1 MAARLK
7 LLLLFEESFLE
18 SAFLHLFAAS
28 ALGSS
33 STDLHFDPAGCFFSV
48 LTLASFDSCSGKQ
61 LNGSGASSEMVLLS
75 STCPL
80 SSSSLASAEACKASK
95 ANDEERIR
103 EETSSVWA
111 EKNKTYQV
119 NITYLPAIK
128 YYLQSM

>member
-61 LNGSGASSEMVLLS
+61 LNCSGASSEMVLLS

-80 SSSSLASAEACKASK
+80 SSGPLASAEACKASK
-95 ANDEERIR
+95 AKKRRTDKRRNVIGMDRKQQNLSSKYHLS
-103 EETSSVWA
+103 TS
-111 EKNKTYQV
+111 N
-119 NITYLPAIK
+119 
-128 YYLQSM
+128 